1 VCCIVKQR
9 RRKSTL
15 VEERVGERSRV
26 SQVRRQGH
34 YGMSLCP
41 IQRSREP
48 ELSSGDSRRCSLV
61 QGIGGVPK
69 PRIEMLWV
77 CEH

>member
-1 VCCIVKQR
+1 MCCIVKR
-9 RRKSTL
+9 RRRRTL
-15 VEERVGERSRV
+15 VEERVKRKSRV
-26 SQVRRQGH
+26 SRMRSHSH
-34 YGMSLCP
+34 YGMRLCP

-48 ELSSGDSRRCSLV
+48 KLSSDDSSRCSLV
-61 QGIGGVPK
+61 PGIGGVPK

>member
-1 VCCIVKQR
+1 VCCVAKRKR
-9 RRKSTL
+9 RTVVEDRVRKKN
-15 VEERVGERSRV
+15 RVNRM
-26 SQVRRQGH
+26 RRQSQ

-48 ELSSGDSRRCSLV
+48 KLSSVDSSRSSRV
-61 QGIGGVPK
+61 PGIGGVPK

-77 CEH
+77 CKY